1 MVWFGV
7 RNQLGFGA
15 DESEKLTLVGA
26 DKGEKSSLVGMVAG
40 ALGCATVSF

>member
-15 DESEKLTLVGA
+15 DEKLTLVGA